1 MALAITS
8 VTILAACGSSS
19 SVSTT
24 STTATTAAASKVAFC
39 QDNATLDKATAS
51 ATTSDE
57 LVKDLKANQ
66 ATIVHFGKVAPS
78 SVAAQAQVLVV
89 GATAAIKSGQGD
101 AFATAKFINVSKAIN
116 SYCAQ
121 KADGSP
127 A

>member
-1 MALAITS
+1 MALAIAS

-19 SVSTT
+19 SSSST
-24 STTATTAAASKVAFC
+24 SSSATTATASKVAFC

-66 ATIVHFGKVAPS
+66 ATIVHFGKVAPGA
-78 SVAAQAQVLVV
+78 VAAQAQVLVV
-89 GATAAIKSGQGD
+89 GATTAIKSGKGD
-101 AFATAKFINVSKAIN
+101 AFATAKFINISKAIN
-116 SYCAQ
+116 SYCAE
-121 KADGSP
+121 KDDGSP

>member
-1 MALAITS
+1 MALAIAS

-19 SVSTT
+19 SST
-24 STTATTAAASKVAFC
+24 SASATTAAASKVAFC

-57 LVKDLKANQ
+57 FVKDLKANQ
-66 ATIVHFGKVAPS
+66 TTIVHFGKVAPS
-78 SVAAQAQVLVV
+78 SIAAQAQVLVV
-89 GATAAIKSGQGD
+89 GATAAIKSGNGE
-101 AFATAKFINVSKAIN
+101 AFAMTKFVKAGKAID
-116 SYCAQ
+116 SYCGE